1 MVQEKPV
8 WNILKILDWTKQ
20 YFKNKGLENPRLD
33 AEVLLCAVLNC
44 ERIKLYVNFDQPLE
58 EEELAQYREYVQ
70 RRGKMEPLAYIIGHK
85 EFMDSDFKVTTDT
98 LVPRPETELL
108 VEELIR
114 MNETKG
120 PREILDIGCGSGAI
134 LLSLLKELPEARGLG
149 IDINPGAVAVTME
162 NAKSLQLEDRCAVL
176 VSDLYTNLPR
186 DDKFNLI
193 VSNPPYIPTG
203 DISGLAQDVQKEP
216 RAALDGGI
224 DGLDYYKRI
233 LEHIN
238 DYLLPTGMAAF
249 EIGINQGD
257 QVAELCKEAGLSITA
272 IGKDYGNIDRMVF
285 ATKEG
290 TDYANEIIV
299 LRRKFRSNRRQI

>member
-8 WNILKILDWTKQ
+8 WTILKILDWTKQ
-20 YFKNKGLENPRLD
+20 YFKNKGVENPRLD

-44 ERIKLYVNFDQPLE
+44 ERIRLYTNFDQPLE
-58 EEELAQYREYVQ
+58 ETELTKYREYVL
-70 RRGKMEPLAYIIGHK
+70 RRGKMEPLAYIVGHK
-85 EFMDSDFKVTTDT
+85 EFMNSDFKVTTDT

-108 VEELIR
+108 VEELIK

-162 NAKSLQLEDRCAVL
+162 NAQKLQLEDRAAVL
-176 VSDLYTNLPR
+176 VSDLYHNMLE

-193 VSNPPYIPTG
+193 VSNPPYIPTE
-203 DISGLAQDVQKEP
+203 DIKGLAEDVQKEP
-216 RAALDGGI
+216 HEALDGGS
-224 DGLDYYKRI
+224 DGLDYYKKILKRI
-233 LEHIN
+233 T
-238 DYLLPTGMAAF
+238 DFLLPTGMAAF
-249 EIGINQGD
+249 EIGIGQGD
-257 QVAELCKEAGLSITA
+257 RVASLCREAGFSITT
-272 IGKDYGNIDRMVF
+272 IGKDYAHIDRMVF

-290 TDYANEIIV
+290 TDYANEIMA
-299 LRRKFRSNRRQI
+299 LKQRKEFR